1 MVITGT
7 ILGVIL
13 VVGIIFSRLYK
24 RASKERAFVRT
35 GMLGQRV
42 VMNGGAAILP
52 VVQEVI
58 EVNMNTMRLNVS
70 RSNEQGLITKDR
82 TRVDVQAEFFVRV
95 KPTEDAIA
103 DAAQTLGNRTMHP
116 EQLKE
121 LVEGKF
127 VDALRAVAAELTME
141 ELHEKR
147 VEFVQR
153 VQTTVSEDIL
163 KNGLELESVS
173 LTALDQTSQDFL
185 NPQNAFDA
193 QGLAKLTEIIEA
205 KRKQRNDIEQET
217 RVAIEKK
224 NLEAEKMSLEL
235 SRETEYARLEQ
246 EREVSMR
253 RAQQSAEIATE
264 QAARSQEAKQAEIE
278 AQQKISLT
286 DQAAKQKVEQQRI
299 EIDRTVAEQEIL
311 KQRSVEAAVI
321 EKSKQLE
328 LAEQD
333 RAVAIAHKSK
343 EKSEA
348 EAIAADARAEA
359 VRSEERVATAR
370 DIEVAERKK
379 AIELVQASEEA
390 EREAI
395 KIKVA
400 AQAEKTAAL
409 DLAAALTTAAEA
421 EGEKAR
427 IAAQA
432 AADAEMLK
440 AMAQAKTYE
449 VEASGKRAINEA
461 DNVINPAI
469 LEARIKQI
477 MIENLPAI
485 IRESVKPMEQIEG
498 IKIIQVEG
506 LSGGHSSGNGSS
518 GDGVGG
524 SLADQVVSSA
534 LRYRSQAPLVDSLM
548 RELGLQPGD
557 VNGLT
562 KALISPNVGS
572 NHQEPAPHSETKVEH
587 KPEPKPQAPAKAPAQ
602 PKSE

>member
-1 MVITGT
+1 MDQMSPYLLITSVVVGAF
-7 ILGVIL
+7 L

-35 GMLGQRV
+35 GLGGQRV

-52 VVQEVI
+52 VIQEVI

-70 RSNEQGLITKDR
+70 RSNEAGLITKDR

-127 VDALRAVAAELTME
+127 VDALRAVAAELSME

-217 RVAIEKK
+217 RVAIEMK
-224 NLEAEKMSLEL
+224 NLEAEKKSLEL
-235 SRETEYARLEQ
+235 ARETEFARLEQ
-246 EREVSMR
+246 EREIATR
-253 RAQQSAEIATE
+253 RAQQSAEVARE

-278 AQQKISLT
+278 AQQQVSLT
-286 DQAAKQKVEQQRI
+286 DQAARQKVEQQRI
-299 EIDRTVAEQEIL
+299 EIDRQVAEQQI
-311 KQRSVEAAVI
+311 QRQKAVEAAEI
-321 EKSKQLE
+321 EKAKLIE

-333 RAVAIAHKSK
+333 RAVAIAQKSK

-348 EAIAADARAEA
+348 EASAALAKAEA
-359 VRSEERVATAR
+359 VRSEERVLTAKE
-370 DIEVAERKK
+370 IEIAERKK
-379 AIELVQASEEA
+379 AIELVQAAEEA
-390 EREAI
+390 EREAL

-400 AQAEKTAAL
+400 AQAEKQAAI
-409 DLAAALTTAAEA
+409 DRAAALTTSAEA
-421 EGEKAR
+421 EAEKAR

-432 AADAEMLK
+432 ASDAEMLK
-440 AMAQAKTYE
+440 AMALAKTYE

-461 DNVINPAI
+461 DNVLNASI
-469 LEARIKQI
+469 LEARIKQVL
-477 MIENLPAI
+477 IENLPNI

-506 LSGGHSSGNGSS
+506 LSGGSASGSS
-518 GDGVGG
+518 GETNSG
-524 SLADQVVSSA
+524 SLADQVVNSA

-548 RELGLQPGD
+548 KELGLQPGD
-557 VNGLT
+557 LNGLT
-562 KALISPNVGS
+562 KALSMPVNGVA
-572 NHQEPAPHSETKVEH
+572 HQEDNSTPSKP
-587 KPEPKPQAPAKAPAQ
+587 KPEPKTSPPTKH
-602 PKSE
+602 EE